1 MTIGMAA
8 LILLASAGSTG
19 EDCAA
24 SCAEQA
30 ELEMSTQEKPVSSG
44 ADCGTMTLQF
54 KVGGEIREKQQ
65 QVCETGEQQH

>member
-8 LILLASAGSTG
+8 MILLASAGSTG

-30 ELEMSTQEKPVSSG
+30 ELETHMHEKPVSPG
-44 ADCGTMTLQF
+44 VDCGTMTLQF
-54 KVGGEIREKQQ
+54 KVGGKVREKQQ
-65 QVCETGEQQH
+65 QNCEIGEQKR